1 MGAVLFFAQGE
12 EPLDDPVDAAVQ
24 DQIALPKKRVER
36 DTEPRQ
42 DRDDAMED
50 AVPDR
55 ADRPGELPIAALEAI
70 DQGLDLLPE
79 GGILLEE
86 RIRPLIQSDISP
98 FDALLRLILGGRLE
112 VRDGPIQQD
121 HLLADVVHVVL
132 PLHRV
137 SRVAEEATQGVSE
150 ERVAGAPD
158 MEWPGRIHA
167 RMFQEDPLGPRR
179 RGPVPIAH

>member
-1 MGAVLFFAQGE
+1 
-12 EPLDDPVDAAVQ
+12 
-24 DQIALPKKRVER
+24 ER

-42 DRDDAMED
+42 DRDDAMDD

-121 HLLADVVHVVL
+121 HLLADVVLVVL
-132 PLHRV
+132 QFHLV
-137 SRVAEEATQGVSE
+137 SS
-150 ERVAGAPD
+150 VAGDETKGYSTKGVAYGTNTNSPC
-158 MEWPGRIHA
+158 RCN
-167 RMFQEDPLGPRR
+167 
-179 RGPVPIAH
+179 